1 MRRRHLRSKKCSEVH
16 AINVDGETLIYT
28 LERKNV
34 RNINLRIR
42 PDASIYVSAPHRVP
56 LAEIEKFMISKGS
69 FIVNALERI
78 MAAKADRSRYDD
90 GDKAYFLGR
99 PLEVKLSQGPRVNV
113 CIDGDFLLI
122 QMPEPNNVSARIELV
137 KRWYRRQAID
147 VFMSVLHDV
156 YDEFRFVYQVPF
168 PHVTIRQMKSRWGS
182 CRPDLGK
189 ITLNLLLVTA
199 SYEDLRYV
207 VVHELAHFIE
217 ANHSK
222 AFWDVV
228 RRFEPN
234 YKDRRR
240 SLCNLPTKW

>member
-16 AINVDGETLIYT
+16 ALNVDGETLIYT

-42 PDASIYVSAPHRVP
+42 PDASI
-56 LAEIEKFMISKGS
+56 EKFMISKGS

-78 MAAKADRSRYDD
+78 MAAKVDRSRYDD

-122 QMPEPNNVSARIELV
+122 QMPEPTNVSARIELV
-137 KRWYRRQAID
+137 KRWYRRQASDI
-147 VFMSVLHDV
+147 FMSALHDV

>member
-1 MRRRHLRSKKCSEVH
+1 MRSKKCSEVH

-42 PDASIYVSAPHRVP
+42 PDAS
-56 LAEIEKFMISKGS
+56 
-69 FIVNALERI
+69 
-78 MAAKADRSRYDD
+78 
-90 GDKAYFLGR
+90 
-99 PLEVKLSQGPRVNV
+99 QGPRVNV
-113 CIDGDFLLI
+113 YIDGDFLLI
-122 QMPEPNNVSARIELV
+122 QMPEPTNVSARIELV

-228 RRFEPN
+228 GRFEPN

-240 SLCNLPTKW
+240 SLCKLPTKW

>member
-1 MRRRHLRSKKCSEVH
+1 
-16 AINVDGETLIYT
+16 
-28 LERKNV
+28 
-34 RNINLRIR
+34 
-42 PDASIYVSAPHRVP
+42 
-56 LAEIEKFMISKGS
+56 MISKGS
-69 FIVNALERI
+69 FIVDALERI

-99 PLEVKLSQGPRVNV
+99 PLEVKLSQGPKVNV

-122 QMPEPNNVSARIELV
+122 QMPEPTNVSARIELV
-137 KRWYRRQAID
+137 KRWYRRQASD
-147 VFMSVLHDV
+147 VFMSALHDV

>member
-16 AINVDGETLIYT
+16 ALNVDGETLIYT

-42 PDASIYVSAPHRVP
+42 PDSSICVSAPHRVP

-69 FIVNALERI
+69 FIVDALERI

-99 PLEVKLSQGPRVNV
+99 PLEVKLSQGPRVNFY
-113 CIDGDFLLI
+113 IDGDFLFI
-122 QMPEPNNVSARIELV
+122 QMPEPTNVSARIELV
-137 KRWYRRQAID
+137 KRWYSKQASEI
-147 VFMSVLHDV
+147 FMGAVHEV

-240 SLCNLPTKW
+240 SLCKLPTKW

>member
-1 MRRRHLRSKKCSEVH
+1 MKGKVH
-16 AINVDGETLIYT
+16 EETHAVRVAGVAMVYT
-28 LERKNV
+28 LERKSV

-56 LAEIEKFMISKGS
+56 LAEIEEFMISKGS
-69 FIVNALERI
+69 FIISALERI
-78 MAAKADRSRYDD
+78 RAAKADRSRYDD

-113 CIDGDFLLI
+113 YIDGDFLFI
-122 QMPEPNNVSARIELV
+122 QMPEPTNVSARIELV
-137 KRWYRRQAID
+137 KRWYSRQASD
-147 VFMSVLHDV
+147 VFMSALHDV
-156 YDEFRFVYQVPF
+156 YDEFRCVYQVPF

-182 CRPDLGK
+182 CRPNLGK

-199 SYEDLRYV
+199 SYEELRYV

-217 ANHSK
+217 ANHSE

-228 RRFEPN
+228 RRFEPH

-240 SLCNLPTKW
+240 SLCKLPTKW

>member
-1 MRRRHLRSKKCSEVH
+1 MKRRYLRSVKRTEAHVVSI
-16 AINVDGETLIYT
+16 AGETLVYT

-56 LAEIEKFMISKGS
+56 LAEIEDFMISKGA
-69 FIVNALERI
+69 FIMNAIDHIRD
-78 MAAKADRSRYDD
+78 ARADISRYED
-90 GDKAYFLGR
+90 GNKAYFLGR
-99 PLEVKLSQGPRVNV
+99 PLEVKLSQGPRVNFS
-113 CIDGDFLLI
+113 IDGDFLFI
-122 QMPEPNNVSARIELV
+122 QMPEPTNVSARIELV
-137 KRWYRRQAID
+137 KRWYSRQARDI
-147 VFMSVLHDV
+147 FISALHDV
-156 YDEFRFVYQVPF
+156 YDEFRCVYQVPF

-217 ANHSK
+217 GNHSE

-228 RRFEPN
+228 RQFEPN
-234 YKDRRR
+234 YKERRQ
-240 SLCNLPTKW
+240 SLRKLPTRW

>member
-1 MRRRHLRSKKCSEVH
+1 MRRRHLRRKKCSEVH
-16 AINVDGETLIYT
+16 ALNVDGETLIYT

-42 PDASIYVSAPHRVP
+42 PDASI
-56 LAEIEKFMISKGS
+56 SKGS
-69 FIVNALERI
+69 FIVDALERI

-113 CIDGDFLLI
+113 YIDGDFLLI
-122 QMPEPNNVSARIELV
+122 QMPEPTNVSARIELV
-137 KRWYRRQAID
+137 KRWYKRQASD
-147 VFMSVLHDV
+147 VFMSALHDV

-182 CRPDLGK
+182 CHPDLGK

-222 AFWDVV
+222 SFWDVV
-228 RRFEPN
+228 GRFEPN
-234 YKDRRR
+234 YKDKRR
-240 SLCNLPTKW
+240 SLCKLPTKW